1 MPPSINCRVLQLK
14 DAMRFDSDT
23 NRNETN
29 RIFIAFIS
37 ESIEKFTAL
46 EILSGTLQFTC
57 RLPARRG
64 DACAQTRTQTQAA
77 TGSRQRVELKRGEL
91 PPLETA
97 NNSSCCQRIS
107 HATFSLYFPWEIF
120 GMQRKVALY
129 EIRSIAS
136 WLQLVFS
143 PHFTSNCHFPSLHS
157 VDCPPVPIPLLLLL
171 SILLL
176 FTLHWPLCCICFQF
190 QLLRTVS
197 PSDSASSLPFSCA
210 LPCSTIATWRIR
222 NQPIPDLQLQ
232 FHFNTLGQINAM
244 VNARYARIQEAKLMF
259 IKDINP
265 VKGSIVLFS

>member
-1 MPPSINCRVLQLK
+1 MRCDSIPKRIE
-14 DAMRFDSDT
+14 T

-64 DACAQTRTQTQAA
+64 NACAQTRTQTQAA

-136 WLQLVFS
+136 WLQLVFLHIS
-143 PHFTSNCHFPSLHS
+143 HPIATFLHS
-157 VDCPPVPIPLLLLL
+157 TLWTAPFCHPLLLLL

-197 PSDSASSLPFSCA
+197 PSDSASSLPFFPF
-210 LPCSTIATWRIR
+210 LPFS
-222 NQPIPDLQLQ
+222 
-232 FHFNTLGQINAM
+232 G
-244 VNARYARIQEAKLMF
+244 
-259 IKDINP
+259 
-265 VKGSIVLFS
+265 VLNNWHVAYT

>member
-1 MPPSINCRVLQLK
+1 MRCDSIPIRIE
-14 DAMRFDSDT
+14 T

-64 DACAQTRTQTQAA
+64 NACAQTRTQTQAA

-136 WLQLVFS
+136 WLQLVFLHIS
-143 PHFTSNCHFPSLHS
+143 HPIATFLHS
-157 VDCPPVPIPLLLLL
+157 TLWTASRPPSAVIVVKHFV
-171 SILLL
+171 IVY
-176 FTLHWPLCCICFQF
+176 FTLAFVL
-190 QLLRTVS
+190 
-197 PSDSASSLPFSCA
+197 
-210 LPCSTIATWRIR
+210 
-222 NQPIPDLQLQ
+222 
-232 FHFNTLGQINAM
+232 
-244 VNARYARIQEAKLMF
+244 Y
-259 IKDINP
+259 
-265 VKGSIVLFS
+265 LFSISAAPNCFSLRQCQ

>member
-1 MPPSINCRVLQLK
+1 MRCDSIPIRIE
-14 DAMRFDSDT
+14 T

-64 DACAQTRTQTQAA
+64 DACAQTRAQKQTQAA
-77 TGSRQRVELKRGEL
+77 TGSRQRVELKSGEL

-143 PHFTSNCHFPSLHS
+143 PHFTSNCHFPSLCGVSLPQLLPLQHPLPSS
-157 VDCPPVPIPLLLLL
+157 VIVVKHFVIVY
-171 SILLL
+171 
-176 FTLHWPLCCICFQF
+176 FTLAFVL
-190 QLLRTVS
+190 
-197 PSDSASSLPFSCA
+197 
-210 LPCSTIATWRIR
+210 
-222 NQPIPDLQLQ
+222 
-232 FHFNTLGQINAM
+232 
-244 VNARYARIQEAKLMF
+244 Y
-259 IKDINP
+259 
-265 VKGSIVLFS
+265 LFSISAAPNCFSLRQCQ

>member
-1 MPPSINCRVLQLK
+1 MRCDSIPIRIE
-14 DAMRFDSDT
+14 T

-64 DACAQTRTQTQAA
+64 NACAQTRTQTQAA

-143 PHFTSNCHFPSLHS
+143 QHFTSNCHFPSLHS
-157 VDCPPVPIPLLLLL
+157 MDCPPRPPSAVIVVKHFVIVYFTLAFVLYLFSISAASNCFSLRQCQQSP
-171 SILLL
+171 ILL
-176 FTLHWPLCCICFQF
+176 
-190 QLLRTVS
+190 
-197 PSDSASSLPFSCA
+197 
-210 LPCSTIATWRIR
+210 CST
-222 NQPIPDLQLQ
+222 
-232 FHFNTLGQINAM
+232 
-244 VNARYARIQEAKLMF
+244 
-259 IKDINP
+259 
-265 VKGSIVLFS
+265 VLNNCHVAYT

>member
-1 MPPSINCRVLQLK
+1 MRCDSIPIRIE
-14 DAMRFDSDT
+14 T

-64 DACAQTRTQTQAA
+64 DACAQTQAA
-77 TGSRQRVELKRGEL
+77 TGSRQRVELKSGEL

-157 VDCPPVPIPLLLLL
+157 VDCPPVPLPLLLLL

-197 PSDSASSLPFSCA
+197 PSDSASSLPFFPF
-210 LPCSTIATWRIR
+210 LPFS
-222 NQPIPDLQLQ
+222 
-232 FHFNTLGQINAM
+232 G
-244 VNARYARIQEAKLMF
+244 
-259 IKDINP
+259 
-265 VKGSIVLFS
+265 VLNNCHVAYT

>member
-14 DAMRFDSDT
+14 DAMRCDSIPIRIET

-64 DACAQTRTQTQAA
+64 NACAQTQGA

-136 WLQLVFS
+136 WLQLVFLHIS
-143 PHFTSNCHFPSLHS
+143 HPIATFLHS
-157 VDCPPVPIPLLLLL
+157 TLWTAPP
-171 SILLL
+171 SH
-176 FTLHWPLCCICFQF
+176 FRCYCC
-190 QLLRTVS
+190 
-197 PSDSASSLPFSCA
+197 
-210 LPCSTIATWRIR
+210 
-222 NQPIPDLQLQ
+222 
-232 FHFNTLGQINAM
+232 
-244 VNARYARIQEAKLMF
+244 
-259 IKDINP
+259 
-265 VKGSIVLFS
+265 

>member
-1 MPPSINCRVLQLK
+1 MRCDSIPIRIE
-14 DAMRFDSDT
+14 T

-64 DACAQTRTQTQAA
+64 NACAQTQAA
-77 TGSRQRVELKRGEL
+77 TGSRQRVELKRGTPPTWDCQQFILL
-91 PPLETA
+91 PA
-97 NNSSCCQRIS
+97 NFSRNVF
-107 HATFSLYFPWEIF
+107 TLFSLGNFWHAAQ
-120 GMQRKVALY
+120 GGTVWNSLNR
-129 EIRSIAS
+129 
-136 WLQLVFS
+136 QLAAACFLS
-143 PHFTSNCHFPSLHS
+143 TFHIQLPLSFTLWTAPFCH
-157 VDCPPVPIPLLLLL
+157 PLLLLL

-244 VNARYARIQEAKLMF
+244 VNARYARIQEAKLLF
-259 IKDINP
+259 TKDISQ
-265 VKGSIVLFS
+265 VKGSIVLFSWIIFIL

>member
-1 MPPSINCRVLQLK
+1 MRCDAIRFRYESKRIETKRIEYLLPLLASRLK
-14 DAMRFDSDT
+14 NLLLSKFYPERFNSLAGCLRGAAM
-23 NRNETN
+23 
-29 RIFIAFIS
+29 
-37 ESIEKFTAL
+37 L
-46 EILSGTLQFTC
+46 VH
-57 RLPARRG
+57 RRG
-64 DACAQTRTQTQAA
+64 HRH
-77 TGSRQRVELKRGEL
+77 RQRQGVELKRGEL

-157 VDCPPVPIPLLLLL
+157 VDCPPVPLPLLLLL

-232 FHFNTLGQINAM
+232 FQFNTLGQINAM
-244 VNARYARIQEAKLMF
+244 VNARYARIQEAKLLF
-259 IKDINP
+259 TKDISQ
-265 VKGSIVLFS
+265 VKGSIVLFA

>member
-1 MPPSINCRVLQLK
+1 MRCDSIPIRIE
-14 DAMRFDSDT
+14 T

-64 DACAQTRTQTQAA
+64 DACAQTQAA
-77 TGSRQRVELKRGEL
+77 TGSRQRVELRRGEL

-143 PHFTSNCHFPSLHS
+143 PHFTSNCHFPSLCGVS
-157 VDCPPVPIPLLLLL
+157 LPQLLPPRPPSAVIVVKHFV
-171 SILLL
+171 IVY
-176 FTLHWPLCCICFQF
+176 FTLAFVL
-190 QLLRTVS
+190 
-197 PSDSASSLPFSCA
+197 
-210 LPCSTIATWRIR
+210 
-222 NQPIPDLQLQ
+222 
-232 FHFNTLGQINAM
+232 
-244 VNARYARIQEAKLMF
+244 Y
-259 IKDINP
+259 
-265 VKGSIVLFS
+265 LFSISAAPNCFSLRQCL